1 MWKNFYL
8 VLKVIVI
15 KEIKVIFINI
25 SIEKMFII
33 FIINIMIFLV

>member
-33 FIINIMIFLV
+33 FIINITIFLV